1 MIKFGKTIS
10 ADQDNFVRYGK
21 YGKEFVVIKG
31 LFMGLDDSKTLYDQ
45 EIKFQEALSAEG
57 FAPRLLKK
65 NIKADKSGRT
75 FMVWVSE
82 DAGLPIEEEDVP
94 AANKLLDEL
103 YERGIVLSFLIDQ
116 RMFVKGFDGK
126 IRVTDFKHAEIFE
139 DPILKDKRVYIQ
151 WKA

>member
-1 MIKFGKTIS
+1 MITFGKTIS

-21 YGKEFVVIKG
+21 LGKDFVVIKG
-31 LFMGLDDSKTLYDQ
+31 LFMGHDDSRHLYDQ
-45 EIKFQEALSAEG
+45 EIKFQQALAAEG
-57 FAPRLLKK
+57 FAPKLLKK
-65 NIKADKSGRT
+65 GTKAEKSGRP

-103 YERGIVLSFLIDQ
+103 YDRGVVLSWMIDQ

-126 IRVTDFKHAEIFE
+126 IRVTDFKNTEIFE
-139 DPILKDKRVYIQ
+139 DPILKDKRTYIQ